1 MKNKTLFNV
10 FLMLTCMLLIGRV
23 NAQSTKADV
32 EVLKRL
38 DNYNV
43 SWNTPSGNS
52 KGSMPIG
59 NGDIGLNIWVEKS
72 GDLLFYIGKSD
83 CWSENPGTTEG
94 LLKVGRMRL
103 HINGNP
109 LKEESFSSQTLDLK
123 TGTIHI
129 KGKNNFTLNVWVDAN
144 HPIIHLEGTN
154 LLPDQY
160 SLSFESL
167 RSDAIQSAK
176 DSLLKSKLHGDDI
189 ITNLPNKVAW
199 VYQNQNKKIPQLTN
213 LKFGAIAQGE
223 GLVTKDAT
231 TLVSAAPQKK
241 VNISITVAT
250 NYEPTINGW
259 LQSTV
264 SKVRNTTLFAADYE
278 AHKLWWSSFWNRSWV
293 FLDGDKDAETITR
306 AYILQRFVSACAGR
320 GNYAIK
326 FNGSIFTMDDTLMM
340 GDKNKPKKPVA
351 VNGDFRSWGGSYWM
365 QNTRHMYWPMLAAGD
380 FDMLQP
386 FFNMYLN
393 MVPGNKEAVK
403 KMYGVDGVCF
413 AETSPFYGLVAEAKD
428 DSKPGYVQHYYT
440 QSLELLAMMLDYYNY
455 SGDVDF
461 AKNKLLPLADD
472 ALRFFAERFKKD
484 ATGKLVFFP
493 DNAMETY
500 WKAKNPASDIAGFTY
515 IIKTLLA
522 MPDNLLNVQRK
533 NVWQQYLTIAPD
545 LPLGTKNGKPVIA
558 VAEQTDS
565 IRHNTENPE
574 LYTIFPFR
582 VYGLNKP
589 DLQLARNTFNERTI
603 KTVGC
608 WHHDCLSA
616 ALLGDTES
624 AQKELIKICSLKNAK
639 DNKDNDF
646 RFPAFWGPG
655 HDYSPD
661 EDHGGVLQNALQ
673 LMLLQCV
680 NNDVLLLPAFPKK
693 WNVTFK
699 LHTEGQSL
707 VKADWRDGK
716 MINSSIETT
725 TGKKLKIINE

>member
-1 MKNKTLFNV
+1 MKKKYLYNIALAFA
-10 FLMLTCMLLIGRV
+10 CLLSIGHI
-23 NAQSTKADV
+23 NAQSTKADA

-43 SWNTPSGNS
+43 FWNTPSGNS

-59 NGDIGLNIWVEKS
+59 NGDIGLNVWVEKT

-83 CWSENPGTTEG
+83 SWSENPSTTEG
-94 LLKVGRMRL
+94 LLKIGRMRL

-109 LKEESFSSQTLDLK
+109 LKEGAFSSQVLDLR
-123 TGTIHI
+123 TGTITI
-129 KGKNNFTLNVWVDAN
+129 KGNNNLTLKVWVDAN
-144 HPIIHLEGTN
+144 HPVIHVDAASLQ
-154 LLPDQY
+154 PDEY
-160 SLSFESL
+160 TLSFESL
-167 RSDAIQSAK
+167 RTPAIQAAK
-176 DSLLKSKLHGDDI
+176 DSLLRSKLHIDDI
-189 ITNLPNKVAW
+189 IANQPNKIAW
-199 VYQNQNKKIPQLTN
+199 VYQNQNKKTPQLTN
-213 LKFGAIAQGE
+213 LKFGAIAQGD
-223 GLVTKDAT
+223 GLVTKDET
-231 TLVSAAPQKK
+231 TLVSSSPQKK
-241 VNISITVAT
+241 SNISITVAT
-250 NYEPTINGW
+250 NNEPTINGW
-259 LQSTV
+259 QQIAL
-264 SKVRNTTLFAADYE
+264 SKMRDATLFTADYE
-278 AHKLWWSSFWNRSWV
+278 AHKRWWNAFWNRSWV

-326 FNGSIFTMDDTLMM
+326 YNGSIFTMDDTLLLA
-340 GDKNKPKKPVA
+340 DKNKMKHPVA

-380 FDMLQP
+380 FDLLQP

-403 KMYGVDGVCF
+403 NMYGVNGVCF

-461 AKNKLLPLADD
+461 AKTKLLPLADD
-472 ALRFFAERFKKD
+472 ALRFFTERFKKD
-484 ATGKLVFFP
+484 ATGKLVFYP

-500 WKAKNPASDIAGFTY
+500 WKAKNPATDIAGFTY

-522 MPDNLLNVQRK
+522 LPDNLVSTQRRST
-533 NVWQQYLTIAPD
+533 WQQYLAIAPD
-545 LPLGTKNGKPVIA
+545 LPMGTKNGKPVIA

-589 DLQLARNTFNERTI
+589 DLQLAKNTFNERMI

-608 WHHDCLSA
+608 WHHDILSA
-616 ALLGDTES
+616 ALLGETE
-624 AQKELIKICSLKNAK
+624 AAKNELIKICSLKNAK
-639 DNKDNDF
+639 DKKDNDF

-680 NNDVLLLPAFPKK
+680 GNDVLLLPAFPKQ
-693 WNVTFK
+693 WNVNFK
-699 LHTEGQSL
+699 LHTEGQST
-707 VKADWRDGK
+707 VRVEWKDGK
-716 MINSSIETT
+716 MVSSAIETAS
-725 TGKKLKIINE
+725 GKKLKMVNE

>member
-1 MKNKTLFNV
+1 
-10 FLMLTCMLLIGRV
+10 MLLIGFV
-23 NAQSTKADV
+23 NAQSIKTDA
-32 EVLKRL
+32 EVLKRIE
-38 DNYNV
+38 NYNV
-43 SWNTPSGNS
+43 SWNSPSGNS

-59 NGDIGLNIWVEKS
+59 NGDIGLNVWVEKS
-72 GDLLFYIGKSD
+72 GDLVFYIGKSD
-83 CWSENPGTTEG
+83 SWSENPGVSEG

-109 LKEESFSSQTLDLK
+109 FKEGAFLSQVLDLK
-123 TGTIHI
+123 TGTIFI
-129 KGKNNFTLNVWVDAN
+129 KGNNNTTIKVWVDAN
-144 HPIIHLEGTN
+144 NPIIHLDAAS
-154 LLPDQY
+154 LLPDEY

-167 RSDAIQSAK
+167 RTNSVQAAK
-176 DSLLKSKLHGDDI
+176 DSLLKSKLHSDDI
-189 ITNLPNKVAW
+189 ITNQPNMIAW
-199 VYQNQNKKIPQLTN
+199 VYQNQNKKVPQLTN
-213 LKFGAIAQGE
+213 LKFGAIAQGD
-223 GLVTKDAT
+223 GLITKDAT
-231 TLVSAAPQKK
+231 TLVSASPQKK
-241 VNISITVAT
+241 ASISITVTT
-250 NYEPTINGW
+250 NNEPTINGW
-259 LQSTV
+259 QQSTV
-264 SKVRNTTLFAADYE
+264 LKMRKTTTFTADYE
-278 AHKLWWSSFWNRSWV
+278 AHKRWWASFWNRSWI

-306 AYILQRFVSACAGR
+306 AYVLQRFVSACAGR

-326 FNGSIFTMDDTLMM
+326 FNGSIFTMDDTLIMN
-340 GDKNKPKKPVA
+340 DKNKIKKPVA

-403 KMYGVDGVCF
+403 NMYGVDGVCF
-413 AETSPFYGLVAEAKD
+413 AETSPFYGLVSEAKN

-461 AKNKLLPLADD
+461 AKKKLLPLADD

-484 ATGKLVFFP
+484 ATGKLVFYP

-515 IIKTLLA
+515 VIKTLLA
-522 MPDNLLNVQRK
+522 MPDNLISTERK
-533 NVWQQYLTIAPD
+533 NVWQQYLTIAPN
-545 LPLGTKNGKPVIA
+545 LPMGTKNGKAVIA

-582 VYGLNKP
+582 VFGLNKP
-589 DLQLARNTFNERTI
+589 GLELARNTFNERMV
-603 KTVGC
+603 KSVGC
-608 WHHDCLSA
+608 WHHDILSA
-616 ALLGDTES
+616 ALLGETD
-624 AQKELIKICSLKNAK
+624 AAKKELIKICSLKNAK

-680 NNDVLLLPAFPKK
+680 NNDVLLLPAFPKQ
-693 WNVTFK
+693 WNVAFK
-699 LHTEGQSL
+699 LHTDGQST
-707 VKADWRDGK
+707 VKAELRDGK
-716 MINSSIETT
+716 IVYSNIESA
-725 TGKKLKIINE
+725 TGKKLKEIN